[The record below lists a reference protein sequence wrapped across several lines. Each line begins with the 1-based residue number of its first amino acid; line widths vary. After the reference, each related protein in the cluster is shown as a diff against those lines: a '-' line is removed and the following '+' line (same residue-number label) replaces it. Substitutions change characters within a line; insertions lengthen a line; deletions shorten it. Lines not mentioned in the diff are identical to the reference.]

1 MEIISTAAEIKEI
14 TSALSKQKIIGF
26 VPTMGA
32 LHEGHLSLINKSK
45 QYCDIT
51 VCSIFVNPAQFNNAT
66 DFEKYPV
73 TTDTDIALLK
83 SVGCDILF
91 LPTVS
96 EIYPPGLENKIYE
109 LGNLD
114 EIWEGLHRP
123 GHFQG
128 VCKVMD
134 RLLDIVQTHH
144 LWMGQKDFQQC
155 LVIVKLLEL
164 TNRKGIFFHR
174 IETVREASGLALSSR
189 NKRLSPTGKENA
201 KAIFEVLKK
210 IKEAFQSKNFVN
222 LCAEGKKYLLQHGF
236 DEVEYLAIA
245 DAENLLLTE
254 EYQHDHQYVAIAAAW
269 IEGVRL
275 IDNLLLS

>member
-1 MEIISTAAEIKEI
+1 MEIIQTAAAIKE
-14 TSALSKQKIIGF
+14 TTTALGKQKIIGF

-32 LHEGHLSLINKSK
+32 LHDGHLSLINKSK
-45 QYCDIT
+45 QNCDIT

-73 TTDTDIALLK
+73 TIDTDITLLK

-91 LPTVS
+91 LPGVA
-96 EIYPPGLENKIYE
+96 EIYPPGLENKNYN

-134 RLLDIVQTHH
+134 RLLNIVQTHH

-155 LVIVKLLEL
+155 LVVLKLLEL
-164 TNRKGIFFHR
+164 TNRKELFFHR

-201 KAIFEVLKK
+201 KALFEVLKK
-210 IKEAFQSKNFVN
+210 IKERFQSKNFIN

-245 DAENLLLTE
+245 EAGNLLLAE
-254 EYQHDHQYVAIAAAW
+254 KFQHNHQYVAIAAAW
-269 IEGVRL
+269 MDSVRL